1 MYGLKEIY
9 AQNTFGPGGVN
20 DPRAK
25 VQVKPETVAFVT
37 QVIDDDPSVP
47 EEVKAKAK
55 EIVERMGSEGFT
67 PPAPNP
73 EVEAAVDQLVAG
85 DISFSEAFTKSL
97 PALRRDQDQDLK
109 QSVSIEARARV
120 SAVVD
125 AANDFDH
132 EAFVKAFVAMSMP
145 AAVRMSIPED
155 RVNLMVDQVS
165 KFIYEDGAALDLYQ
179 DVVSH
184 MDTFEGAD
192 PTRVPISVGLTETIK
207 RFENEVPERFFNG
220 PLKDQLEEAFSVP
233 ATPAAQTQLNQPEV
247 GNEKPFRHPV
257 DLKVKVSTKDW
268 SNEITVETRLVDG
281 CPSAAKEETAT
292 FTNTT
297 QAKIHLLDQ
306 VDKLVDASR
315 ALEDVDQPV
324 FKGFV
329 PVDEDDP
336 FDEDWE

>member
-20 DPRAK
+20 DPQAK
-25 VQVKPETVAFVT
+25 VQVKPEMVAFVT
-37 QVIDDDPSVP
+37 QTIDEDPTMP

-55 EIVERMGSEGFT
+55 EMVEKISSEGFT

-85 DISFSEAFTKSL
+85 DISFSEAFIKSL
-97 PALRRDQDQDLK
+97 PALMRDQDLK
-109 QSVSIEARARV
+109 QAITARV

-125 AANDFDH
+125 AANYGSQLGFIR
-132 EAFVKAFVAMSMP
+132 AFVAMAMP

-155 RVNLMVDQVS
+155 RVNLMVNKVA
-165 KFIYEDGAALDLYQ
+165 KFIYDSEDAVDLYE
-179 DVVSH
+179 DIIAH
-184 MDTFEGAD
+184 RDTFEGAN
-192 PTRVPISVGLTETIK
+192 PIRIPINPELTTTLK
-207 RFENEVPERFFNG
+207 RFEHEVPERFFNG
-220 PLKDQLEEAFSVP
+220 PLKDQLE
-233 ATPAAQTQLNQPEV
+233 
-247 GNEKPFRHPV
+247 KPQFQHPV
-257 DLKVKVSTKDW
+257 DLEVKVSTKDW

-292 FTNTT
+292 FSNAL

-336 FDEDWE
+336 FDEGWE